1 MMEKTLAIIK
11 PDGVRSHVT
20 GKIIDLIEQNGFSI
34 VGMKKTQLSKQD
46 AQAFYA
52 VHKDRPFYNELVS
65 FMTSGP
71 VVVMALEKE
80 NAIAAW
86 RTLMGATNPTNAAP
100 GTIRKLFGKSTG
112 ENVAHGSDA
121 PQTASEEV
129 TFFFPKLG

>member
-86 RTLMGATNPTNAAP
+86 RTLMGATNPENAAP

-121 PQTASEEV
+121 PQTALEEV
-129 TFFFPKLG
+129 AFFFPKLG